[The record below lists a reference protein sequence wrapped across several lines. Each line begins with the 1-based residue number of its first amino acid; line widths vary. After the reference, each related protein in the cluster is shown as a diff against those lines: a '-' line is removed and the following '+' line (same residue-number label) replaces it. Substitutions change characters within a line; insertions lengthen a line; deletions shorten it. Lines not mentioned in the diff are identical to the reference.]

1 MTAGQ
6 FGIDQ
11 LVMYLCEVV
20 DLNNQ
25 LLNDQLFGVSD
36 YHTMHNYALLAACK

>member
-1 MTAGQ
+1 MWGSGAVTKDVVTAGQ

-25 LLNDQLFGVSD
+25 LLNDQLFGG
-36 YHTMHNYALLAACK
+36 